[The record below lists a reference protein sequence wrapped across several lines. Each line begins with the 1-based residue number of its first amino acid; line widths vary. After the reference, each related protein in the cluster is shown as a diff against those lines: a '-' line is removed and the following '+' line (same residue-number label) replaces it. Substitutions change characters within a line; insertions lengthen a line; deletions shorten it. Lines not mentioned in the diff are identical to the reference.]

1 MSNSVSSEAA
11 SSLDFPPLHALT
23 QPLLLSPWSEYLSRE
38 LARVPELAQG
48 DYQQAWQPGQVKDA
62 CLERLGQ
69 VTSDAELVKLLR
81 ELRREM
87 MVSIAIRD
95 LAGAAPLTETLR
107 SLSELA
113 DGLVGGALAWWVKV
127 FEQRF
132 GQPIGKESGL
142 PQHLLIIGMGKLG
155 GHELNFSSD
164 IDLIFVYPEA
174 GSTNGPRQI
183 SNDQFFGKL
192 GQALNKSLTEMTE
205 DGIVYRV
212 DMRLRPFG
220 DAGPL
225 AISFAGMEHYY
236 EAHGRAWERY
246 ALVKAR
252 AIAGPADSAEE
263 LFDILRP
270 FVYRR
275 YVDYT
280 AMDSLRDLKRMI
292 MAEVRKKGM
301 ESNVKLGRGG
311 IREIE
316 FIVQAFQ
323 LVHGGR
329 DRNLQGRQLL
339 PTLDYLASQGYIA
352 PDDATQLARAYAFL
366 RLTENRLQAW
376 NDQQTHD
383 LPTQE
388 YQQLMLAQSMGF
400 KDYDAFLTLLEQHRH
415 LVQQHFDDVFAEEAD
430 VCDLTDALAQAWKG
444 PLEDDALIILA
455 QFGFHHPGEI
465 LHLLRQFKKAR
476 ALSHMSSE
484 ATTRLEQVMPLLL
497 KALAAQEQQDVALQ
511 RVLAV
516 IEAVVRRSVYLVL
529 LKENPQALTHLLIL
543 CEVSPWLTEM
553 LVKYPALMDQL
564 LDLRS
569 LYRPLTLDALLAEA
583 DLLRKLYSDDEE
595 AFMLQLRHW
604 RHAQVFKV
612 AAADVTGHLPV
623 MQVSD
628 YLSWIAQA
636 VLQVSHDYAWQTL
649 TAKHGAPQGSTTSPL
664 MVLGYGKLGG
674 IELGYGSDLD
684 IVFLYHGI
692 DATGRTTGERA
703 LEHGPFMT
711 RLCQKIISVL
721 TTMMPAGQLYEVD
734 TRLRPNGSSGLMVT
748 SLDAFA
754 QYQREKAWNWEHQA
768 LIRARALVGSPE
780 NQTAFTAFRQRFL
793 TEQRESDYVRNEVVT
808 MRHKMRDA
816 LDKSDSHW
824 LDLKQGVGGIVDIEF
839 MVQYWVLA
847 YASRYPALV
856 EYTDNMRI
864 LDALKAVDLLPEAQ
878 VQSLQ
883 DHYRRYRSAYHRLAL
898 QKTSSLVERK
908 PYQQACDEVSAIWQR
923 VMEG

>member
-1 MSNSVSSEAA
+1 MSLLPGCSRPE
-11 SSLDFPPLHALT
+11 ALT
-23 QPLLLSPWSEYLSRE
+23 NPHLLQPWSEYLTRE
-38 LARVPELAQG
+38 LARVPSLAER
-48 DYQQAWQPGQVKDA
+48 DYQQAWQAGQLKDY
-62 CLERLGQ
+62 CLGRLAQ
-69 VTSDAELVKLLR
+69 VATAAELVKVLR
-81 ELRREM
+81 ELRREI

-95 LAGAAPLTETLR
+95 LAGAASLTESLR

-113 DGLVGGALAWWVKV
+113 DGLVGGALAYWEPV
-127 FEQRF
+127 FEQKF
-132 GQPIGKESGL
+132 GQPIGRDSGM
-142 PQHLLIIGMGKLG
+142 PQKMVIIGMGKLG

-174 GSTNGPRQI
+174 GSTNGARQI

-225 AISFAGMEHYY
+225 AISFSGMEHYY

-311 IREIE
+311 IREVE

-329 DRNLQGRQLL
+329 DRHLQGRQLL
-339 PTLDYLASQGYIA
+339 PTLQYLAAQDYIA
-352 PDDATQLARAYAFL
+352 PQDADDLAKAYAFL

-383 LPTQE
+383 LPE
-388 YQQLMLAQSMGF
+388 SAHQQLMLAQAMGF
-400 KDYDAFLTLLEQHRH
+400 ADYAAFMAVLNEHRN
-415 LVQQHFDDVFAEEAD
+415 LVQQHFDDVFADEAD

-444 PLEDDALIILA
+444 PLEDDALIILT
-455 QFGFHHPGEI
+455 QFGFKHPGEI

-484 ATTRLEQVMPLLL
+484 ATTRLEQVMPLIL
-497 KALAAQEQQDVALQ
+497 KALAEREQQEQALQ

-529 LKENPQALTHLLIL
+529 LKENPQALAHLLIL

-564 LDLRS
+564 LDLGS
-569 LYRPLTLDALLAEA
+569 LYRPLSLAELLAEA
-583 DLLRKLYSDDEE
+583 DDLRRAYSDDDE

-612 AAADVTGHLPV
+612 AAADVTGQVPV
-623 MQVSD
+623 MKVSD
-628 YLSWIAQA
+628 YLTWIAQA
-636 VLQVSHDYAWQTL
+636 VLQVSHDYAWQHL
-649 TAKHGAPQGSTTSPL
+649 TAKHGLPAGCEASPL
-664 MVLGYGKLGG
+664 MIIGYGKLGG

-692 DATGRTTGERA
+692 EATGRTNGARS

-734 TRLRPNGSSGLMVT
+734 TRLRPNGASGMMVSSLE
-748 SLDAFA
+748 SFA

-768 LIRARALVGSPE
+768 LIRARALVGQAQ
-780 NQTAFTAFRQRFL
+780 NCAAFERFRQAFL
-793 TEQRESDYVRNEVVT
+793 TQVRDSQLVRDEVVA
-808 MRHKMRDA
+808 MRKKMREA
-816 LDKSDSHW
+816 LDKSDAHW
-824 LDLKQGVGGIVDIEF
+824 LDLKHGVGAIVDIEF

-847 YASRYPALV
+847 FASRYPSLA
-856 EYTDNMRI
+856 EYPDNMRI
-864 LDALKAVDLLPEAQ
+864 LDALKAVDLLPDDQ
-878 VQSLQ
+878 VQALQ
-883 DHYRRYRSAYHRLAL
+883 DHYRAYRSAYHRLAL
-898 QKTSSLVERK
+898 QKDASMVERK

>member
-1 MSNSVSSEAA
+1 MSLLPDCSYPE
-11 SSLDFPPLHALT
+11 ALT
-23 QPLLLSPWSEYLSRE
+23 NPHLLQPWSEYLTRE
-38 LARVPELAQG
+38 LARVPSLAER
-48 DYQQAWQPGQVKDA
+48 DYQQAWQPGQVKDY
-62 CLERLGQ
+62 CLERLSQ
-69 VTSDAELVKLLR
+69 VATDAELVKVLR
-81 ELRREM
+81 ELRREI
-87 MVSIAIRD
+87 MVSIAVRD
-95 LAGAAPLTETLR
+95 LAGAASLTESLR

-113 DGLVGGALAWWVKV
+113 DGLVGGALAYWEPV
-127 FEQRF
+127 FEQKF
-132 GQPIGKESGL
+132 GQPMGRDSGM
-142 PQHLLIIGMGKLG
+142 PQKMVIIGMGKLG

-164 IDLIFVYPEA
+164 IDLIFVFPEA
-174 GSTNGPRQI
+174 GSTNGTRQI
-183 SNDQFFGKL
+183 SNDQFFSKL

-252 AIAGPADSAEE
+252 AIAGPEDTAEE

-329 DRNLQGRQLL
+329 DLHLQGRQLL
-339 PTLDYLASQGYIA
+339 PTLQYLAAQDYIA
-352 PDDATQLARAYAFL
+352 PQDADDLAKAYTFL
-366 RLTENRLQAW
+366 RFTENRLQAW

-383 LPTQE
+383 LPE
-388 YQQLMLAQSMGF
+388 SPHQQLMLAQAMGF
-400 KDYDAFLTLLEQHRH
+400 VDYAAFLDVLNGHRN
-415 LVQQHFDDVFAEEAD
+415 LVQQHFDDVFADEAD

-444 PLEDDALIILA
+444 PLEDDALIILT
-455 QFGFHHPGEI
+455 QFGFRHPGDI
-465 LHLLRQFKKAR
+465 LNLLRQFKKTR
-476 ALSHMSSE
+476 ALSHMSGE
-484 ATTRLEQVMPLLL
+484 ATTRLEQVMPLIL
-497 KALAAQEQQDVALQ
+497 KALSEREQQEVALQ

-529 LKENPQALTHLLIL
+529 LKENPQALAHLLIL

-569 LYRPLTLDALLAEA
+569 LYRPLTLDELLMEA
-583 DLLRKLYSDDEE
+583 TELHRLYSDDEE

-612 AAADVTGHLPV
+612 AAADVTGQLPV
-623 MQVSD
+623 MKVSD
-628 YLSWIAQA
+628 YLTWIAQA
-636 VLQVSHDYAWQTL
+636 ILQVSHDYAWQHL
-649 TAKHGAPQGSTTSPL
+649 TAKHGLPAGCEASPL
-664 MVLGYGKLGG
+664 MIIGYGKLGG

-692 DATGRTTGERA
+692 EATGRTNGARS

-734 TRLRPNGSSGLMVT
+734 TRLRPNGASGMMVS
-748 SLDAFA
+748 SLDSFA
-754 QYQREKAWNWEHQA
+754 QYQRDKAWNWEHQA
-768 LIRARALVGSPE
+768 LIRARALVG
-780 NQTAFTAFRQRFL
+780 QTQNCAAFERFRQTFL
-793 TEQRESDYVRNEVVT
+793 TQARESQLVRDEVVA
-808 MRHKMRDA
+808 MRKKMREA
-816 LDKSDSHW
+816 LDKSDAHW
-824 LDLKQGVGGIVDIEF
+824 LDLKHGVGAIVDIEF

-847 YASRYPALV
+847 YASRYPSLV
-856 EYTDNMRI
+856 EYSDNMRI
-864 LDALKAVDLLPEAQ
+864 LDALKTVDLLPDTQ
-878 VQSLQ
+878 VQALQ

-898 QKTSSLVERK
+898 QKDGSMVERK

-923 VMEG
+923 VMEA

>member
-1 MSNSVSSEAA
+1 MSLLLNLSRP
-11 SSLDFPPLHALT
+11 DALT
-23 QPLLLSPWSEYLSRE
+23 NPHLLQPWSEYLSRE
-38 LARVPELAQG
+38 LARVPELAMR
-48 DYQQAWQPGQVKDA
+48 DYQQAWQPDQVKSY
-62 CLERLGQ
+62 CLERLAQ
-69 VTSDAELVKLLR
+69 VTSDVELVKVLR
-81 ELRREM
+81 ELRREI

-95 LAGAAPLTETLR
+95 LAGAATLKETLR

-113 DGLVGGALAWWVKV
+113 DGLVGGALAYWEPV
-127 FEQRF
+127 FEQKF
-132 GQPIGKESGL
+132 GQPIGRESGL
-142 PQHLLIIGMGKLG
+142 PQRLIIIGMGKLG

-174 GSTNGPRQI
+174 GSTNGARQL

-252 AIAGPADSAEE
+252 AIAGPVDSANE

-339 PTLDYLASQGYIA
+339 PTLGYLASQDYIA
-352 PDDATQLARAYAFL
+352 QSDAADLATAYGFL

-383 LPTQE
+383 LPVTD
-388 YQQLMLAQSMGF
+388 YQQQMLAESMGF
-400 KDYDAFLTLLEQHRH
+400 VDYAAFLAVLNQHRN

-444 PLEDDALIILA
+444 PLEDDALVILT
-455 QFGFHHPGEI
+455 QFGFRHPGEI
-465 LHLLRQFKKAR
+465 LHLLRQFKKTR

-497 KALAAQEQQDVALQ
+497 KALAEREQQEVALQ

-569 LYRPLTLDALLAEA
+569 LYRPLSLSELLAEA
-583 DLLRKLYSDDEE
+583 DELRRLYSDDEE
-595 AFMLQLRHW
+595 SFMLQLRHW

-612 AAADVTGHLPV
+612 AAADVTGQVPV
-623 MQVSD
+623 MKVSD
-628 YLSWIAQA
+628 YLTWIAQA
-636 VLQVSHDYAWQTL
+636 VLQVSHDYAWQTM
-649 TAKHGAPQGSTTSPL
+649 TAKHGFPEGCESSPL
-664 MVLGYGKLGG
+664 MIIGYGKLGG

-692 DATGRTTGERA
+692 AATGRTNGARS
-703 LEHGPFMT
+703 LEHGPFLT
-711 RLCQKIISVL
+711 RLCQKLISVL

-734 TRLRPNGSSGLMVT
+734 TRLRPNGTSGMMVS
-748 SLDAFA
+748 SLDGFV
-754 QYQREKAWNWEHQA
+754 QYQQEKAWNWEHQA
-768 LIRARALVGSPE
+768 LIRARAMVGS
-780 NQTAFTAFRQRFL
+780 TANCQAFETFRLAFL
-793 TEQRESDYVRNEVVT
+793 TQARDSDLVREEVVS
-808 MRHKMRDA
+808 MRKKMREA
-816 LDKSDSHW
+816 LDKSDAHW
-824 LDLKQGVGGIVDIEF
+824 LDLKHGVGAIVDIEF

-847 YASRYPALV
+847 YAARYPALA
-856 EYTDNMRI
+856 EYSDNMRI
-864 LDALKAVDLLPEAQ
+864 LDALKAVDLLPADQ
-878 VQSLQ
+878 VQMLQ
-883 DHYRRYRSAYHRLAL
+883 DHYRSYRSAYHRLAL
-898 QKTSSLVERK
+898 QKDASLVERK
-908 PYQQACDEVSAIWQR
+908 LYQQACDEVAGIWAK
-923 VMEG
+923 VMTH